1 MMEGDFGLMEQP
13 SPPSTGDCYPDPVNL
28 PKARVGASTND
39 QRFLLVFILGTYFG
53 PDLREEIPRKS
64 AVQRVCMGLPPYSAD
79 DLGGSFFKLSEIESI
94 YYYALRNS
102 HPSAR
107 VKLQS
112 LYKFLQGH
120 LAPPVKENLEDVRQF
135 TAFFPPHLHR
145 QSRYKGTYKV
155 IESMVFIDDP
165 DMTYLKED
173 DIERFKRLSGLPDL
187 ALDREDA
194 RNFQHGQRND
204 RDDERQAR
212 FQAMAVAHGQLQDPG
227 APQHP
232 LVIMDSTVDK
242 RKRRKRESQLDILSL
257 PSPLPGGV
265 PQKEEKSDWA
275 PSNKTGP
282 AMLLLP
288 SLPSLD
294 QWNTVINTTKPVI
307 TFTGTAAARNAGPLI
322 GLVDI
327 GISEDA
333 YLFRTA
339 LPGVRKEEGAFKC
352 EVECDGK
359 VMIKGTTTTGGDRIV
374 RQNGVFLMQTQY
386 LCPPGPFT
394 VSFSLPGPV
403 EPNQFTGTFGS
414 DGILEGIVVKQRHR
428 SGAAA
433 LIFEP

>member
-1 MMEGDFGLMEQP
+1 MEGDFTLMDQP
-13 SPPSTGDCYPDPVNL
+13 SPPSQGDCYPDPVNL

-64 AVQRVCMGLPPYSAD
+64 ALQRVCMGLPPYSAD
-79 DLGGSFFKLSEIESI
+79 ELGGSVFKLSEIESI
-94 YYYALRNS
+94 YYFVLRNS

-165 DMTYLKED
+165 DVAYMKED

-187 ALDREDA
+187 ALDREEA
-194 RNFQHGQRND
+194 RNYSHGQRND

-212 FQAMAVAHGQLQDPG
+212 FQAMAVAQGHLQDTG
-227 APQHP
+227 ARAHP
-232 LVIMDSTVDK
+232 LVVMDASVDK
-242 RKRRKRESQLDILSL
+242 RKRRKRDSQLDVLSL
-257 PSPLPGGV
+257 PSPLPGT
-265 PQKEEKSDWA
+265 QKEEKAEWTS
-275 PSNKTGP
+275 SGKVGP
-282 AMLLLP
+282 ALLLLP

-294 QWNTVINTTKPVI
+294 QWNTVINATKPVI

-339 LPGVRKEEGAFKC
+339 LPGVRKEEGEFKC

-359 VMIKGTTTTGGDRIV
+359 VMIKGTTTTGETRVV
-374 RQNGVFLMQTQY
+374 RNNAVFLMQTQY

-414 DGILEGIVVKQRHR
+414 DGILEGIVMKQRHR

>member
-1 MMEGDFGLMEQP
+1 
-13 SPPSTGDCYPDPVNL
+13 
-28 PKARVGASTND
+28 
-39 QRFLLVFILGTYFG
+39 
-53 PDLREEIPRKS
+53 
-64 AVQRVCMGLPPYSAD
+64 
-79 DLGGSFFKLSEIESI
+79 
-94 YYYALRNS
+94 
-102 HPSAR
+102 
-107 VKLQS
+107 
-112 LYKFLQGH
+112 
-120 LAPPVKENLEDVRQF
+120 VKENLEDVRQF

-212 FQAMAVAHGQLQDPG
+212 FQAMAVAHGQLQDPS
-227 APQHP
+227 AHQHP
-232 LVIMDSTVDK
+232 LVMMDSTIDK
-242 RKRRKRESQLDILSL
+242 RKRRKRDSQLDVLSL

-265 PQKEEKSDWA
+265 PQKEDKSDWV

-294 QWNTVINTTKPVI
+294 QWNTVINATKPVI

>member
-1 MMEGDFGLMEQP
+1 MEGDFTLMDQP
-13 SPPSTGDCYPDPVNL
+13 SPPSQGDCYPDPVNL

-64 AVQRVCMGLPPYSAD
+64 ALQRVCMGLPPYSAD
-79 DLGGSFFKLSEIESI
+79 ELGGSVFKLSEIESI
-94 YYYALRNS
+94 YYFVLRNS

-165 DMTYLKED
+165 DVAYMKED

-187 ALDREDA
+187 ALDREEA
-194 RNFQHGQRND
+194 RNYSHGQRND

-212 FQAMAVAHGQLQDPG
+212 FQAMAVAQGHLQDTG
-227 APQHP
+227 ARAHP
-232 LVIMDSTVDK
+232 LVVMDASVDK
-242 RKRRKRESQLDILSL
+242 RKRRKRDSQLDVLSL
-257 PSPLPGGV
+257 PSPLPGT
-265 PQKEEKSDWA
+265 QKEEKAEWTS
-275 PSNKTGP
+275 SGKVGP
-282 AMLLLP
+282 ALLLLP

-294 QWNTVINTTKPVI
+294 QWNTVINATKPVI

-339 LPGVRKEEGAFKC
+339 LPGVRKEEGTNKA
-352 EVECDGK
+352 
-359 VMIKGTTTTGGDRIV
+359 
-374 RQNGVFLMQTQY
+374 
-386 LCPPGPFT
+386 
-394 VSFSLPGPV
+394 
-403 EPNQFTGTFGS
+403 GS
-414 DGILEGIVVKQRHR
+414 
-428 SGAAA
+428 
-433 LIFEP
+433 